1 MSKQVVE
8 NTKHIDKV
16 YLFIGILMESGG
28 LFTLLQKSIF
38 VLLAILYFVR
48 VLLHNPMKVSSYFA
62 YDFLPFV
69 LFVCFI
75 LDLAICFLFL
85 F

>member
-28 LFTLLQKSIF
+28 LKQNKKTLL
-38 VLLAILYFVR
+38 LDYAIK
-48 VLLHNPMKVSSYFA
+48 HA
-62 YDFLPFV
+62 Q
-69 LFVCFI
+69 I
-75 LDLAICFLFL
+75 
-85 F
+85 